1 MSRLRRRLSL
11 PVPRRVEQ
19 RLDKTLD
26 AVLAIQRPAVVAYL
40 DRVRARRP
48 GAPPAEV
55 IDLLERHYVTAAAG
69 MGAAAGG
76 AAALPGVGTVAS
88 LASGAA
94 EVTAFV
100 TTTAMFVLALAE
112 MHGIPVSD
120 PQLRRALVLGVLLG
134 DAGAAAVR
142 GEAAHAPHWAQVIGR
157 ARRDQIAGINSRVM
171 RLLVARFGARQGALM
186 LGRAL
191 PLGLGAGVGAVGN
204 AALARGVV
212 ASAHHAFGPPP
223 ATFPPRVLEI

>member
-1 MSRLRRRLSL
+1 
-11 PVPRRVEQ
+11 VEQ
-19 RLDKTLD
+19 RLDKALD

-40 DRVRARRP
+40 DRVRSRRP
-48 GAPPAEV
+48 DAPPAEV
-55 IDLLERHYVTAAAG
+55 VGLLERHYVTAVTG
-69 MGAAAGG
+69 LGAAAGG
-76 AAALPGVGTVAS
+76 AAAMPGVGTVAS

-112 MHGIPVSD
+112 LHGIPVSD
-120 PQLRRALVLGVLLG
+120 PQLRRTLVLGVLLG
-134 DAGAAAVR
+134 EAGAAILR
-142 GEAAHAPHWAQVIGR
+142 GEAAHAPHWAQVLGA
-157 ARRDQIAGINSRVM
+157 ARRDQIAGVNARVM

-204 AALARGVV
+204 AALARGAI
-212 ASAHHAFGPPP
+212 ASAHKAFGPPP
-223 ATFPPRVLEI
+223 ATFPPRVIEA